1 MGLAQGEA
9 PLVSATRRL
18 SRSAAEGGWP
28 DAEKRRVG
36 GVSGAG
42 RRLAYYGPMANG
54 LTYLRNTTTPEA
66 TKQLAST
73 LAPYLRAG
81 DVVVLN
87 GDLGAGKTQ
96 FVQGVAAALGVRAA
110 VTSPTFNILLEY
122 HEGALPLYHFDL
134 YRLDE
139 PSQLDDIDYFGVID
153 GDGASFVEWAEKFP
167 DELPYDY
174 LEITITADERGTRRI
189 VAHSYGSRSRQLL
202 CVWANDSKARL
213 GKTQL

>member
-1 MGLAQGEA
+1 
-9 PLVSATRRL
+9 
-18 SRSAAEGGWP
+18 
-28 DAEKRRVG
+28 
-36 GVSGAG
+36 
-42 RRLAYYGPMANG
+42 MANG
-54 LTYLRNTTTPEA
+54 LTYMRNTTTPEA

-73 LAPYLRAG
+73 LAPYLRPG

-122 HEGALPLYHFDL
+122 HEGSLPLYHFDL
-134 YRLDE
+134 YRLDDA
-139 PSQLDDIDYFGVID
+139 SQLEDIDYFGVID

-167 DELPYDY
+167 DDLPYDY
-174 LEITITADERGTRRI
+174 LELTITADERGTRRI